1 MIYNF
6 KIAFVE
12 RKKEVTESDNSNNTS
27 DESDGDRISTISTEN
42 PGSASKG
49 KMGKG
54 KLFLIAKICRWNK
67 CFFFVCKSF
76 YLFINVLHI
85 KRSRQLP

>member
-6 KIAFVE
+6 VE
-12 RKKEVTESDNSNNTS
+12 RKEVTASDNSNNTS
-27 DESDGDRISTISTEN
+27 DESDVDRISTISTEN

-54 KLFLIAKICRWNK
+54 KLFIIAKIGRWND
-67 CFFFVCKSF
+67 CFFFACISF

-85 KRSRQLP
+85 KCSGQLP